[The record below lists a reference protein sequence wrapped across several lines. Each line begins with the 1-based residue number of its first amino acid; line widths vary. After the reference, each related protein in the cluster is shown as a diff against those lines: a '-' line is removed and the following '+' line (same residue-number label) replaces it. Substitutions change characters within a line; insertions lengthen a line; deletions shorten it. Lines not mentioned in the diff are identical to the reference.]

1 MPQPNTTE
9 ATDWLD
15 FFLKL
20 FGGSGALA
28 GAWAVLW
35 KWRAKKAEL
44 TAQKEEAAD
53 KHETDEAT
61 RITSEHWKI
70 IENHKSENTS
80 MLAAQKERAAELLA
94 HYKAQIEDLTAHY
107 ETRLRNREALW
118 AEERERA
125 VQEIERLVT
134 QVHALRDASLEAKE
148 AVQAVRQAAVETIE
162 HVVSDLSQTVATT
175 AAALKEAGVTIIPAQ
190 SNAVAVTEGSADGAY
205 QGAFEATREQAE
217 AGVTDAAQTPGEP
230 GGETP

>member
-1 MPQPNTTE
+1 MPEPNTTN
-9 ATDWLD
+9 TIDWPD
-15 FFLKL
+15 FLLKL
-20 FGGSGALA
+20 FGGSGAIA
-28 GAWAVLW
+28 TAWAALW
-35 KWRAKKAEL
+35 SWRAKKAEL
-44 TAQKEEAAD
+44 AAQKEQAED
-53 KHETDEAT
+53 KHETDEAA
-61 RITSEHWKI
+61 RITREHWQI
-70 IENHKSENTS
+70 IENHKSENAS

-125 VQEIERLVT
+125 VKEIERLVT

-175 AAALKEAGVTIIPAQ
+175 AAALKDAGVTVIPAQ
-190 SNAVAVTEGSADGAY
+190 GAASQAEGGEAGAY
-205 QGAFEATREQAE
+205 EGAFEATKEKAKAGVADGRKESGGAE
-217 AGVTDAAQTPGEP
+217 A
-230 GGETP
+230 